1 MSGMMPL
8 FVAAPRVILKVADV
22 IIGYAIGLRVNVTLD
37 IERVKILGQFEPIA
51 IEPMFLPPC
60 SGTFRVV
67 RLLSFDSRSANAGA
81 ANATRDNNVTDPAA
95 VGSTTAFGSSVA
107 TGPAAGGL
115 LTEPASGSVLG
126 QGTLSRHLD
135 PEKILYSQTFD
146 MDLYIK
152 VPNIAAGDLG
162 TDNILN
168 ANANILDPNS
178 AAAVYFEEHF
188 LKVKD
193 CRLTGASVDLTPG
206 RLLEEPFSFEGL
218 IAQTMR
224 AGVAQQN
231 LDTTWNEQP

>member
-1 MSGMMPL
+1 MAGMMPL
-8 FVAAPRVILKVADV
+8 FVAAPRVVLKVADV
-22 IIGYAIGLRVNVTLD
+22 VIGYAIGLRVNVTLD

-67 RLLSFDSRSANAGA
+67 RLLSFDSRTANSAA
-81 ANATRDNNVTDPAA
+81 AVATRDNNVLDPKVTDNDPFGSAVAVAPAA
-95 VGSTTAFGSSVA
+95 SGS
-107 TGPAAGGL
+107 

-126 QGTLSRHLD
+126 QGALSRHLD

-152 VPNIAAGDLG
+152 VPNIAASHIG
-162 TDNILN
+162 TGNILN
-168 ANANILDPNS
+168 ADAPIITGTATD
-178 AAAVYFEEHF
+178 VYFEEHF

-193 CRLTGASVDLTPG
+193 CRLSGASVDLTPG

-224 AGVAQQN
+224 AGVAQQD
-231 LDTTWNEQP
+231 LDTTWSEQP